1 MTKQKVIII
10 GAGLSGSLLAIYLA
24 KRGIESEIYEA
35 RGDMREEEM
44 SAGRS
49 INLALSNRGI
59 AALKEVGMDE
69 YMLAEAVPMFG
80 RMIHATDGQMKLL
93 PYSGRSGEYINSISR
108 AGLNIALITEAE
120 KYDGVEFFFNEKC
133 VDFDCVSGEAE
144 FESGAIAKGDTVIAT
159 DGAGSKVR
167 NAMLHGGVSRFNFSQ
182 SWLEHGYK
190 ELHIPP
196 ADSASDLFF
205 PVRTGSGSD
214 LLNPAF
220 LTAEIQQVATAS
232 RSDMEKNA
240 LHIWARGSFMM
251 IALPNFDGSFTC
263 TLFLAHK
270 GENSFEQLTDE
281 KSLLDFFQTNFPDAI
296 SLMPTLVEDFF
307 ANPTGNLGTIK
318 CFPWNVGGKA
328 LLLGDSAH
336 AIVPFY
342 GQGMNASFEDCRI
355 LNELIETHG
364 TDWETVFDEFT
375 TARKPNADAIAQ
387 MAEENFYEMRDAVA
401 DPVFQRKRE
410 LETKLEQ
417 TFPDYFSKYSM
428 VTFREDLPYTV
439 ARDKGN
445 AQDKLL
451 MEICAN
457 VENVGELDLDYVK
470 TKVNLLDEEKENFEL
485 PEPTEFM
492 FASIIRDGGSYHI
505 NFRDLDG
512 NEYELFLKVIHDKSD
527 DWSKRG
533 YDAPLL
539 RIYLQKDKGE
549 VTTAVKISWNQGIEL
564 GKKLKPL
571 VEKKDGYYSES
582 HAEHIFEILRLKGNL
597 S

>member
-1 MTKQKVIII
+1 MSKQKVIII

-24 KRGIESEIYEA
+24 KREIECEIYEA
-35 RGDMREEEM
+35 RGDMRKEEM

-80 RMIHATDGQMKLL
+80 RMIHATDGQTKLL
-93 PYSGRSGEYINSISR
+93 PYSGRSGEYINSVSR
-108 AGLNIALITEAE
+108 SGLNIALMNEAE
-120 KYDGVEFFFNEKC
+120 KYDGVRFFFNEKC
-133 VDFDCVSGEAE
+133 VDFDCKSGEAN
-144 FESGAIAKGDTVIAT
+144 FGSGVIAKGDTVIAT
-159 DGAGSKVR
+159 DGAGSAVR
-167 NAMLHGGVSRFNFSQ
+167 NAMLHGGIPRFNFSQ

-190 ELHIPP
+190 ELHIPSVRT
-196 ADSASDLFF
+196 AGDSDLFN
-205 PVRTGSGSD
+205 SGNSNGE
-214 LLNPAF
+214 LKPS
-220 LTAEIQQVATAS
+220 ATADGS
-232 RSDMEKNA
+232 NLFAMEKNA

-270 GENSFEQLTDE
+270 GENSFESIVGTASGSDLFNLENSNGELKASATADGSD
-281 KSLLDFFQTNFPDAI
+281 KLLEFFQTNFADSIP
-296 SLMPTLVEDFF
+296 LMPTLAEDFF
-307 ANPTGNLGTIK
+307 TNPTGNLGTIK

-355 LNELIETHG
+355 LNQLIERHG
-364 TDWETVFDEFT
+364 TDWETVFDKFT
-375 TARKPNADAIAQ
+375 LQRKPNADAIAQ

-401 DPVFQRKRE
+401 DPVFQKKRE

-457 VENVGELDLDYVK
+457 GESVSKLDLNGVIKRIK
-470 TKVNLLDEEKENFEL
+470 T
-485 PEPTEFM
+485 
-492 FASIIRDGGSYHI
+492 I
-505 NFRDLDG
+505 
-512 NEYELFLKVIHDKSD
+512 
-527 DWSKRG
+527 
-533 YDAPLL
+533 
-539 RIYLQKDKGE
+539 
-549 VTTAVKISWNQGIEL
+549 
-564 GKKLKPL
+564 
-571 VEKKDGYYSES
+571 
-582 HAEHIFEILRLKGNL
+582 
-597 S
+597 